1 MLNRLSSNPNDHF
14 TEIDKLTQERVDS
27 WRKVAIKT
35 EDRMIALFGYP
46 GVGKTWLLNFLAQ
59 KHDGIVVD
67 LKERFKYT
75 THQFVTLTLERLHPN
90 VAKPQRFMLLD
101 NVPATQD
108 DEQILEFEREVLL
121 PYWHGGALICQ
132 CQVGRE
138 TVWGQRVPHVPPVRI
153 PALTNKGL
161 NDLRTVLKCRS
172 KHSEAEAILF
182 SASEH
187 IPLLVKQWCASPVEQ
202 QNLESALYQILK
214 DWWKSVSGD
223 DLPNDPLSH
232 LRLFA
237 FQACAGKQDYATMN
251 RMIEKAGLCDV
262 YTPPAL
268 ETKLRNLFWLDS
280 SLVWYEPIRNEL
292 QAWLFLKEPENYRVI
307 KNGG

>member
-1 MLNRLSSNPNDHF
+1 MLNWLSSNPNDHF
-14 TEIDKLTQERVDS
+14 SEIEKLTQERVDS
-27 WRKVAIKT
+27 WRKEAIQT

-46 GVGKTWLLNFLAQ
+46 GIGKTWLLNFLAQ

-67 LKERFKYT
+67 LKERSKYT
-75 THQFVTLTLERLHPN
+75 AHQFVNLTLDRLHPN
-90 VAKPQRFMLLD
+90 VAKPHRFMLLD
-101 NVPATQD
+101 NVPATQE

-121 PYWHGGALICQ
+121 PYWQGGALICQ

-138 TVWGQRVPHVPPVRI
+138 TVWGQRVPHVTPMRI

-161 NDLRTVLKCRS
+161 NDLRTVLNCRS

-187 IPLLVKQWCASPVEQ
+187 IPLLVKKWCVSPVEQ
-202 QNLESALYQILK
+202 QNLEAALFQILM

-223 DLPNDPLSH
+223 DLPDAPLNH

-237 FQACAGKQDYATMN
+237 FQACVGKQDYATMH
-251 RMIEKAGLCDV
+251 RMIEKTGLRDS

-280 SLVWYEPIRNEL
+280 SLKWYDPIRNEL
-292 QAWLFLKEPENYRVI
+292 QAWLFLKEPENYRAI